1 MAPIEQRTTDRALIT
16 QSNLLYDERT
26 ALSTAGQSETIVAM
40 VEPLTAFCPYFHQA
54 VELIGGRWT
63 GVIIRAMLAGK
74 VRFGELAAAI
84 PGISDRMLSERLKEL
99 EAAGI
104 VVRHVY
110 PLTPVRIEYRLT
122 PKGEALASVI
132 QAISDWSLDW
142 LVPPAELDRHRSA
155 G

>member
-1 MAPIEQRTTDRALIT
+1 MA
-16 QSNLLYDERT
+16 
-26 ALSTAGQSETIVAM
+26 
-40 VEPLTAFCPYFHQA
+40 EPLTAFCPYFHQA

-63 GVIIRAMLAGK
+63 GAIIRAMLAGK

-122 PKGEALASVI
+122 PKGQALASVI

-142 LVPPAELDRHRSA
+142 LVPPDQLEQHRSA